1 MPKAIASIGE
11 YSILPV
17 SIPETSAYAVKA
29 VHSIYVRPHAPKI
42 PTPSDSRSLF
52 LVNIPIDSTE
62 QHIRSIFSSL
72 LGAGRF
78 ETVIFENERQNAPL
92 VAETKL
98 VQSGKNKKRKHADA
112 VVDIAE
118 TAEDALPK
126 AWDRNLHRS
135 GSTAV
140 AVLADARCVEHALK
154 AIKKANKSGEYPV
167 WGAGVSGVP
176 TLGSSRYM
184 AHQKMTYPPKDELQ
198 AAVDNFMA
206 EWNRKEEEAAR
217 LAKRQRNVPDE
228 DGFITVTREGA
239 REGGREEEIYG
250 RLLPLPGPREE
261 EGGAGRAA
269 QAIRGRQEEGG
280 GHEDREAGALQTR
293 IGVYLRYQSRQ
304 WLWRWTPCFDNHSP
318 PWAGQN
324 VILDMA
330 QRCSRRYGSG
340 LWLRVSTPPE
350 PSHAYLRRTHP
361 ASLHLSAPSNPGQIC
376 TPSSPTT
383 PLPKRQPSGPGPRS
397 PLASQLAVGGVEEE
411 DWVERNDSSDT
422 RVREYRPA

>member
-1 MPKAIASIGE
+1 MTADKITILLLVISSAKSLRGSKNHNRSRRSIAYALATMPKAIASIGE

-42 PTPSDSRSLF
+42 PTPSDARSLF
-52 LVNIPIDSTE
+52 LVNVPIDSTE

-92 VAETKL
+92 IAETKV
-98 VQSGKNKKRKHADA
+98 VQQSAKNKKRKHADA
-112 VVDIAE
+112 VVDGAE
-118 TAEDALPK
+118 AAEDALPK

-167 WGAGVSGVP
+167 WGAGVNSVP
-176 TLGSSRYM
+176 ALGSSRYM

-228 DGFITVTREGA
+228 DGFITVTR
-239 REGGREEEIYG
+239 GGRTGPARQHDADEARKKELEKEEAK
-250 RLLPLPGPREE
+250 RKSM
-261 EGGAGRAA
+261 
-269 QAIRGRQEEGG
+269 EGG
-280 GHEDREAGALQTR
+280 GHEDGEEGEVQTG
-293 IGVYLRYQSRQ
+293 IGVYLRYQSRR
-304 WLWRWTPCFDNHSP
+304 WLWGWTS
-318 PWAGQN
+318 
-324 VILDMA
+324 
-330 QRCSRRYGSG
+330 
-340 LWLRVSTPPE
+340 
-350 PSHAYLRRTHP
+350 
-361 ASLHLSAPSNPGQIC
+361 
-376 TPSSPTT
+376 
-383 PLPKRQPSGPGPRS
+383 
-397 PLASQLAVGGVEEE
+397 
-411 DWVERNDSSDT
+411 
-422 RVREYRPA
+422 

>member
-1 MPKAIASIGE
+1 MIIDKIRILLLVISFRSATKTFTQDHHRDFNRTRLATMPKAVASIGE

-42 PTPSDSRSLF
+42 PTASDSRSLF

-92 VAETKL
+92 VVETKL
-98 VQSGKNKKRKHADA
+98 VQSAKNKKRKHADA
-112 VVDIAE
+112 VDNAE

-176 TLGSSRYM
+176 ALGSSRYM
-184 AHQKMTYPPKDELQ
+184 AHQKLTYPPKDELQ
-198 AAVDNFMA
+198 SAVDNFMA

-228 DGFITVTREGA
+228 DGFITVTR
-239 REGGREEEIYG
+239 GGRTGPARQHDADEARKKELEKEEAKRKSMGDFYRFQG
-250 RLLPLPGPREE
+250 RERRKEEQGELLKRFEE
-261 EGGAGRAA
+261 DRKRVEGMKTER
-269 QAIRGRQEEGG
+269 RGRF
-280 GHEDREAGALQTR
+280 R
-293 IGVYLRYQSRQ
+293 
-304 WLWRWTPCFDNHSP
+304 
-318 PWAGQN
+318 
-324 VILDMA
+324 
-330 QRCSRRYGSG
+330 
-340 LWLRVSTPPE
+340 PE
-350 PSHAYLRRTHP
+350 
-361 ASLHLSAPSNPGQIC
+361 
-376 TPSSPTT
+376 
-383 PLPKRQPSGPGPRS
+383 
-397 PLASQLAVGGVEEE
+397 
-411 DWVERNDSSDT
+411 
-422 RVREYRPA
+422 